1 MQFQNILFPVDF
13 SDRAHAC
20 APHIR
25 AMSHRFGASVT
36 VIHALETPQPWFAG
50 MEAPVLPEI
59 DYEQLEA
66 EAEVRLEDFAA
77 IEFPR
82 QQITSKVVWGE
93 PAEVIEDYVKVKG
106 ADLIAMPTHGRGIF
120 RAALLGSVTS
130 KVLHDLKCPVWT
142 DAHIEEPANEPAS
155 WNIVLCAIDLS
166 AESAGLIA
174 EAATLER
181 QFGSTVRLVHAVPGP
196 EAGLER
202 YFDREFQ
209 LFLENTARKAIA
221 DLQHDAGT
229 SFDVC
234 LATGSPGRVVAHA
247 AQHHDADLVIIG
259 RGHLRAPVA
268 RLRTHAH
275 SIIQSAGCP
284 VLSL

>member
-13 SDRAHAC
+13 SNRAYSC

-25 AMSHRFGASVT
+25 AMSERFGASLT
-36 VIHALETPQPWFAG
+36 LLHAVEAPQPWFAG

-59 DYEQLEA
+59 DYQQLEA

-77 IEFPR
+77 VEFPR
-82 QQITSKVVWGE
+82 QLVKSKVVWGE
-93 PAEVIEDYVKVKG
+93 PAEIIEEFVNANG

-130 KVLHDLKCPVWT
+130 KVLHDLKCPIWT
-142 DAHIEEPANEPAS
+142 GAHIEQPPNEPPC
-155 WNIVLCAIDLS
+155 WNSILCAIDLS

-174 EAATLER
+174 EAASLSR
-181 QFGSTVRLVHAVPGP
+181 QFGSAVRLVHAVPGP

-209 LFLENTARKAIA
+209 SFLENTARKAIA
-221 DLQHDAGT
+221 DLQRDAGT
-229 SFDVC
+229 GFEVC

-247 AQHHDADLVIIG
+247 AQHHQADLVIIG
-259 RGHLRAPVA
+259 RGHLRARAA

-275 SIIQSAGCP
+275 GIIQNAGCP

>member
-1 MQFQNILFPVDF
+1 MKFQNIVFPVDF
-13 SDRAHAC
+13 SDRASSC

-25 AMSHRFGASVT
+25 AMAQRFGASVT
-36 VIHALETPQPWFAG
+36 VIHALEAPQPWFAG

-59 DYEQLEA
+59 DYQQLEA

-77 IEFPR
+77 AEFPR
-82 QQITSKVVWGE
+82 QQVTSRVVWGD
-93 PAEVIEDYVKVKG
+93 PVEVIEEFVNANGV
-106 ADLIAMPTHGRGIF
+106 DLIAMPTHGRGIF
-120 RAALLGSVTS
+120 RAALLGSITS

-142 DAHIEEPANEPAS
+142 DAHIEQPANEPPRWDS
-155 WNIVLCAIDLS
+155 VLCAIDLS

-174 EAATLER
+174 EAASLNQ

-209 LFLENTARKAIA
+209 MFLENTARKAIA
-221 DLQHDAGT
+221 DLQREAGT

-234 LATGSPGRVVAHA
+234 LATGSPARVVAHA
-247 AQHHDADLVIIG
+247 AEHHNANLVIIG

-275 SIIQSAGCP
+275 GIIQSAGCP